1 MLKTIELLNIFVETM
16 KLFFQDFTYIVFIV
30 TFDQFNASL
39 LNTSINFIKK
49 KILTRGRPI
58 IGADI
63 KHFTDYRY
71 RPF

>member
-49 KILTRGRPI
+49 KKSDPKLLNITVCYVSVHI
-58 IGADI
+58 TW
-63 KHFTDYRY
+63 F
-71 RPF
+71 